1 MKMLKSVTAFIVFSM
16 LCTTAALA
24 AKDYRERLMVSANNL
39 KLRVLPKMSASK
51 VPGVVLTTGTQVEE
65 LEKKGRKWVKIKVKR
80 GGAIG
85 WVKHRA
91 LILADPSKMRTE
103 SNIRGRGLKRLFRGS
118 DQSGYGSAAAARGI
132 SSLGKTMHKEN
143 IFDQNDM
150 KLADKITEFRVTG
163 VPFERKARSRA
174 LSKQIDFFLREGSLG
189 DYLP

>member
-1 MKMLKSVTAFIVFSM
+1 MKLLKSVAAFIVFSM

-24 AKDYRERLMVSANNL
+24 AKEYRECLMVSASNL
-39 KLRVLPKMSASK
+39 KLRVLPKMSAAK
-51 VPGVVLTTGTQVEE
+51 VPGVVLTTGDRVDE
-65 LEKKGRKWVKIKVKR
+65 LEKKGRKWVKIKVR
-80 GGAIG
+80 RDGSVG

-91 LILADPSKMRTE
+91 LILADPNKMRTAR
-103 SNIRGRGLKRLFRGS
+103 NIRGRGFGRLQRGS

-143 IFDQNDM
+143 IFDKNDM
-150 KLADKITEFRVTG
+150 KLADKITEFRITG